1 MDYNVCVVQLFLV
14 LILLPG
20 IPGFYLLSLMQCK
33 SGGSFDLCMHNP
45 WVCACINQEPPLLH
59 GFVHARKLTCRSVNC
74 VDLERM
80 KNGYQQLAKV
90 NG

>member
-1 MDYNVCVVQLFLV
+1 
-14 LILLPG
+14 
-20 IPGFYLLSLMQCK
+20 MQCK
-33 SGGSFDLCMHNP
+33 SGGSFDLCNAQPMGLCMHKSK
-45 WVCACINQEPPLLH
+45 EPPLLH